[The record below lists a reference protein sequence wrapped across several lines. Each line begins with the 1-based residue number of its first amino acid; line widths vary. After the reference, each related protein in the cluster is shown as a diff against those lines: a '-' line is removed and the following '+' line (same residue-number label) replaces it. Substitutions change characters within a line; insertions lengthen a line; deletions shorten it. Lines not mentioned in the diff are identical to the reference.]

1 MAKPKQWVS
10 DTFVRSEEMW
20 SVWRSRLVPN
30 ITCEHHVDPP
40 GGFRLLR
47 FEESSVDHSLLP
59 SAQGTWHANTTNEV
73 SADPYAAIGQESM
86 YIYISFM
93 TMLHDRLEA
102 LRDLCYKSSPLLL
115 DITTQTLHGTAI
127 YAYIGVVSG
136 VNVGI
141 YIYGIHGMSGIYIA
155 IVLV

>member
-1 MAKPKQWVS
+1 
-10 DTFVRSEEMW
+10 
-20 SVWRSRLVPN
+20 
-30 ITCEHHVDPP
+30 
-40 GGFRLLR
+40 
-47 FEESSVDHSLLP
+47 
-59 SAQGTWHANTTNEV
+59 
-73 SADPYAAIGQESM
+73 
-86 YIYISFM
+86 M

-141 YIYGIHGMSGIYIA
+141 YIYIWHTWNVWDIYSYSLGLISVVFRLLRFPSGT
-155 IVLV
+155 